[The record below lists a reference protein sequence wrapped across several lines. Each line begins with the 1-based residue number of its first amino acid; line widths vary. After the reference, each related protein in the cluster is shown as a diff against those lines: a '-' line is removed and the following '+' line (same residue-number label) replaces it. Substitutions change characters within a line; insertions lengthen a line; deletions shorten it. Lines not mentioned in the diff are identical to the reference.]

1 MKITYPTH
9 FLQLVFAL
17 FSVWSPCLIFGQISE
32 KDPSIYAWF
41 DDMIGQTNSGIFKG
55 VAYSEEFR
63 AINDEHQFFR
73 EPYFILGSVVY
84 DGQPYFEVKL
94 RYDVYN
100 DQLSI
105 KNEKLGRL
113 PIMVLDKEKVA
124 EFQIGPHQF
133 KHLNENE
140 TRENISGFFEILLEK
155 DSLSL
160 FKKHRKKRFKRTDE
174 EVLYYEFK
182 DGYTYYLRQGL
193 DVYALK
199 KANDL
204 NRVFPKYKKEVKAL
218 RNRYASLGKS
228 DTDAYMKSILLDLS
242 ALISNPSDN
251 GSL

>member
-9 FLQLVFAL
+9 FLQLLFAL
-17 FSVWSPCLIFGQISE
+17 FSIWSPCLIFGQISE
-32 KDPSIYAWF
+32 GDPSTYAWF
-41 DDMIGQTNSGIFKG
+41 DDMIGQTNSGIFEG
-55 VAYSEEFR
+55 VAYAEEFR
-63 AINDEHQFFR
+63 AINDEHQFFK
-73 EPYFILGSVVY
+73 EPYFVLGSVIY
-84 DGQPYFEVKL
+84 DGEPYFEVNL
-94 RYDVYN
+94 RYDVYT

-105 KNEKLGRL
+105 KNEKLSRL
-113 PIMVLDKEKVA
+113 PITVLDKEKVA
-124 EFQIGPHQF
+124 EFQIDQHQF
-133 KHLNENE
+133 KHLSGKE
-140 TRENISGFFEILLEK
+140 TKENISGFFEILLEK

-182 DGYTYYLRQGL
+182 DGYTYYLRLGL
-193 DVYALK
+193 DFYVLK

-204 NRVFPKYKKEVKAL
+204 NGIFPKYKKEVKAL

-242 ALISNPSDN
+242 ALISNQSDK